1 MYEKK
6 GPSYGHELRKI
17 CKKHGYINFVEGIV
31 DLYINQKKS
40 QSEIA
45 TIFNRTQPW
54 VAHVMQ
60 WMQLPTRP
68 QGGANFKGKKEKD
81 NGRKI

>member
-6 GPSYGHELRKI
+6 GPSYGHELRKV
-17 CKKHGYINFVEGIV
+17 CKKLGYINFVQGII
-31 DLYINQKKS
+31 DLYLNQKKS

-68 QGGANFKGKKEKD
+68 QGGANFKGKKNNEEKKR
-81 NGRKI
+81 N